1 MARWENEAGEPA
13 GVVTHFWLVHG
24 FHLAFARDAVL
35 HTRSLISREK
45 IQSISFLFKRH
56 ELVDCESNG
65 KDSKRSHAY
74 L

>member
-13 GVVTHFWLVHG
+13 AVVTHFWLVHG
-24 FHLAFARDAVL
+24 LHLAFARDAVL

-45 IQSISFLFKRH
+45 IQSTSLLFKRH